1 MPPVMLILIVIIG
14 SIGKIVY
21 YGDNNVII
29 RLVVVMNETLI
40 EVILVIEEIP
50 IIEQIVYFDLVEKED
65 VDIMELLVVVEL
77 QH

>member
-1 MPPVMLILIVIIG
+1 
-14 SIGKIVY
+14 
-21 YGDNNVII
+21 
-29 RLVVVMNETLI
+29 MNETLI